1 MFIDGRVALV
11 HTSYLKDY
19 FSLYLSSQRAKTI
32 TQKVY
37 PSDYES
43 RNLAAVETERG
54 FHSVK
59 ELQLSGS
66 SFYVNVS
73 QFFCHVHACYKS
85 GD

>member
-11 HTSYLKDY
+11 HTSCLKDY

-54 FHSVK
+54 FPFAYLMIKNWLDENSI
-59 ELQLSGS
+59 
-66 SFYVNVS
+66 
-73 QFFCHVHACYKS
+73 
-85 GD
+85 